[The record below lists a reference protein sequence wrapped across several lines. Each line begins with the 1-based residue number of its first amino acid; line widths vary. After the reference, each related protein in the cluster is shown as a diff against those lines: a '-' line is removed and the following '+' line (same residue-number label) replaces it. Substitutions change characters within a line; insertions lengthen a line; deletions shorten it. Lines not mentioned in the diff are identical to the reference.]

1 MMKLRKYIL
10 PLIAVVLVL
19 AAGIGIASAYF
30 TTYVTSKGG
39 YVIHLSYETEIQED
53 VSQWTKRVTILNKE
67 GSSPVFVRAKVFF
80 ADPYTLEISGEN
92 WVLDGEGFYRYQ
104 LPLYG
109 GESTASQLLIHISG
123 IPEDAKPG
131 DDFNVIVV
139 YESVPAMF
147 HEDGTPDLDKAWATG
162 DKTIIPVEGGAG

>member
-1 MMKLRKYIL
+1 MKLRKYIL
-10 PLIAVVLVL
+10 PLLAVVLVL
-19 AAGIGIASAYF
+19 AAGIGMASAYF
-30 TTYVTSKGG
+30 TTYVTAKGG
-39 YVIHLSYETEIQED
+39 YVIHLNYETEIHED
-53 VSQWTKRVTILNKE
+53 VSQWTKHVSLYNRE
-67 GSSPVFVRAKVFF
+67 GSSPIFVRAKVFF
-80 ADPYTLEISGEN
+80 ADPYTLEISGAN
-92 WVLDGEGFYRYQ
+92 WVLDSEGFYRYQ

-109 GESTASQLLIHISG
+109 GETAGELLIHISG